1 MNTRAAADLATER
14 WRPTPVVAG
23 SMGVHC
29 LAGASALLG
38 PEAWPWAIGAL
49 AGNHAVLAAIAL
61 IPRSTIFGPNL
72 TRLPPEA
79 IARGEIA
86 LTFDDGPD
94 PEVTPRVLDILA
106 EHGAR
111 ATFFCIAGKAMRHPE
126 LCREI
131 VQRGHAIENHSSS
144 HPVTFAF
151 HLLGGLRTEI
161 VAAQAEIA
169 RLTSRA
175 PRFFRPPAGFRS
187 PLLDPVLHDL
197 GLKLVTWTRRGFDT
211 RLRDAD
217 FVAARLMAGLCA
229 GDILL
234 LHDGHAARGPDG
246 APVAVKVLPRLLQR
260 ANALGLRP
268 VTLDHA
274 IGA

>member
-1 MNTRAAADLATER
+1 MNTRAATELASER

-23 SMGVHC
+23 TMGVHC
-29 LAGASALLG
+29 LAGASALFG
-38 PEAWPWAIGAL
+38 PEAWPWALGAL
-49 AGNHAVLAAIAL
+49 AGNHAVLATIAL
-61 IPRSTIFGPNL
+61 TPRSSMFGPNL

-79 IARGEIA
+79 IARAEIA

-94 PEVTPRVLDILA
+94 PEVTPRVLAILA

-111 ATFFCIAGKAMRHPE
+111 ATFFCIAARAMRHPE

-131 VQRGHAIENHSSS
+131 VRRGHSIENHSRS

-151 HLLGGLRTEI
+151 HGLGGLRREI
-161 VAAQAEIA
+161 VAAQALIA
-169 RLTSRA
+169 TLASRA

-187 PLLDPVLHDL
+187 PLLDPVLHGL

-211 RLRDAD
+211 RLHNAD
-217 FVAARLMAGLCA
+217 FVAARLMAGLGA
-229 GDILL
+229 GDILV
-234 LHDGHAARGPDG
+234 LHDGHAARGPDN
-246 APVAVKVLPRLLQR
+246 APVAVKVLPRLLER
-260 ANALGLRP
+260 AKALGLRP

-274 IGA
+274 IHA